1 MSPKEVL
8 EFAKKNDAKQLD
20 LRFTDI
26 PGLQHHVSYPIG
38 ELDESSFEEGF
49 GMDGSSIRGW
59 AAIHESDMLLIPDPN
74 TAIMDPFAET
84 PTLVMIGDVKD
95 PVTKQRYER
104 DPRWIGQKAELYLK
118 NSGIA
123 DTAYFGAEAEFF
135 IFDNVSFDQNQHA
148 GFYFIDAE
156 EGRWNSGRRENN
168 LGYRPRYKEGY
179 FPVPPTDHYQDLR
192 SEMVQTMI
200 KCGMHIECHHHEVA
214 TGGQAEIDQR
224 FDKLVKS
231 ADNMMLYK
239 YIIRNVANQ
248 YGKTVTFM
256 PKPLFADNG
265 SGMHTHQSLW
275 KGGKPLFAGDGY
287 AGFSQMGLY
296 YIGGLL
302 KHARAL
308 SAIIA
313 PTTNSY
319 KRLVP
324 GYEAPVNLAYSR
336 RNRSAACRIPMYS
349 ANPKAKRVEFRPPDT
364 AANPYL
370 AFAAMLMAGLDGVL
384 NKIDPGEPLDKD
396 IYDLSPEEMKSVP
409 SMPGSLEEAL
419 SCLEDDHAFLLRGDV
434 FTRRTDRDLHRLQ
447 AQERSGCRASAAAPV
462 RVRAVLRHLGE
473 ADTGQA
479 CPAPTWQGRGMP
491 SPASGFDTCKASS
504 SKSVSPLGASRN
516 APFREASS
524 LLWASRATVMPIPAS
539 TAVRAKPSCWLPP
552 KWSTSS
558 SRAGI
563 LCSTARWA
571 RTSPRAALTIRD
583 IRIGDRLRAG
593 GATLEITEPRGP
605 CSALDVYGE
614 SLKDEIY
621 DDRVR
626 ALDHTSPRWGMSG
639 FYASVVAPGPVRPDD
654 IIAVVAKLA

>member
-1 MSPKEVL
+1 MSPTEVL
-8 EFAKKNDAKQLD
+8 EFAKKNDAKQID

-38 ELDESSFEEGF
+38 ELEESSFEEGF

-59 AAIHESDMLLIPDPN
+59 AAIHESDMLLIPDPD

-84 PTLVMIGDVKD
+84 STLVMIGDVKD
-95 PVTKQRYER
+95 PITKQRYER

-118 NSGIA
+118 NSGVA

-135 IFDNVSFDQNQHA
+135 IFDNVSFDQNQHE
-148 GFYFIDAE
+148 GFYYIDAE
-156 EGRWNSGRRENN
+156 DGRWNSGRRENN
-168 LGYRPRYKEGY
+168 KGYRPRYKEGY

-192 SEMVQTMI
+192 SEMAQTMI
-200 KCGMHIECHHHEVA
+200 KCGITIECHHHEVA

-231 ADNMMLYK
+231 ADNMMLFK
-239 YIIRNVANQ
+239 YIVRNVANQ
-248 YGKTVTFM
+248 HGKTATFM
-256 PKPLFADNG
+256 P
-265 SGMHTHQSLW
+265 
-275 KGGKPLFAGDGY
+275 KPLFAGDGY
-287 AGFSQMGLY
+287 AGLSPMALN

-349 ANPKAKRVEFRPPDT
+349 ASPKAKRVEFRPPDP

-384 NKIDPGEPLDKD
+384 NKVDPGDPLDKD

-419 SCLEDDHAFLLRGDV
+419 SCLEEDHAFLLRGDV
-434 FTRRTDRDLHRLQ
+434 FTEELIETFIDYKRKN
-447 AQERSGCRASAAAPV
+447 
-462 RVRAVLRHLGE
+462 E
-473 ADTGQA
+473 AD
-479 CPAPTWQGRGMP
+479 
-491 SPASGFDTCKASS
+491 
-504 SKSVSPLGASRN
+504 
-516 APFREASS
+516 
-524 LLWASRATVMPIPAS
+524 
-539 TAVRAKPSCWLPP
+539 AVRLRPHPYEF
-552 KWSTSS
+552 
-558 SRAGI
+558 
-563 LCSTARWA
+563 
-571 RTSPRAALTIRD
+571 ALYYD
-583 IRIGDRLRAG
+583 I
-593 GATLEITEPRGP
+593 
-605 CSALDVYGE
+605 
-614 SLKDEIY
+614 
-621 DDRVR
+621 
-626 ALDHTSPRWGMSG
+626 
-639 FYASVVAPGPVRPDD
+639 
-654 IIAVVAKLA
+654 